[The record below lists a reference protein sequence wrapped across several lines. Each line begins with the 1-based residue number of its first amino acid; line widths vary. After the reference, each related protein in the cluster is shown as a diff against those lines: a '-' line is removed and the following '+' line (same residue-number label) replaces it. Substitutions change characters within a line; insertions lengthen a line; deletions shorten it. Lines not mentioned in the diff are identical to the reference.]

1 MSPVLQ
7 GIGPKRAAPW
17 RHEVELVIEDLR
29 MSMTDP
35 VADLLTRIR
44 NAAREKHEKLE
55 VPASRLKANV
65 VRVLKEEGFI
75 KNFRLVREDGR
86 PMIKVFLKYT
96 DQGTSVIQGL
106 RRLSRPGLRKYCGY
120 QDLPR
125 PLGGAGISIVS
136 TSKGVLTGQKARAQ
150 KVGGEVLCEVW

>member
-1 MSPVLQ
+1 
-7 GIGPKRAAPW
+7 
-17 RHEVELVIEDLR
+17 

-44 NAAREKHEKLE
+44 NASLEKHEKLE

-65 VRVLKEEGFI
+65 IRVLKEEGYI

-86 PMIKVFLKYT
+86 PLIKVFLKYA
-96 DQGTSVIQGL
+96 DDGSSVIQGI
-106 RRLSRPGLRKYCGY
+106 RRVSRPGLRRYSSY

-125 PLGGAGISIVS
+125 PLSGAGISIVS
-136 TSKGVLTGQKARAQ
+136 TSKGVLSGQKARLE